1 MKYSGN
7 KDIDA
12 LVRSL
17 IQDGWAYRRGTKHG
31 LLTVPSGG
39 RRVTI
44 SGSPSDRRT
53 LLNLLR
59 DVRKALQ
66 EV

>member
-7 KDIDA
+7 KDINA
-12 LVRSL
+12 LVRAL
-17 IQDGWAYRRGTKHG
+17 IRNGWAYRRGTKHG
-31 LLTVPSGG
+31 LLMVPSGR

-59 DVRKALQ
+59 DVRKALR
-66 EV
+66 EA